1 MKGRLVSIL
10 NFNYIY
16 CCKNIFLNP
25 QLIELSNIEP
35 AQLDGF
41 LSLGWFRIQQTIFT
55 TDILSFD
62 EQVYDA
68 IWLRVRLQ
76 DFEKDKKY
84 QVLSNKNTRFRIE
97 IKKAVISEVHEALFN
112 TYKESISFET
122 APSLHSL
129 LYGHCESNV
138 YNTQMI
144 EIYDDDLLIGA
155 GCFDL
160 GGNSAA
166 GIFSIY
172 HPAYKKFSLGK
183 YMIYEKMQYCKKQN
197 FTYFYPGY
205 FVPGYPRF
213 DYKLDIGKPAIE
225 YFDSVQKKWYALG
238 ENATSSRSFSK

>member
-1 MKGRLVSIL
+1 M
-10 NFNYIY
+10 
-16 CCKNIFLNP
+16 NP

-55 TDILSFD
+55 TDTLYFN
-62 EQVYDA
+62 EQLYDA
-68 IWLRVRLQ
+68 IWLRVRLH
-76 DFEKDKKY
+76 DFESDKKY
-84 QVLSNKNTRFRIE
+84 KVLAGKNSRFRIE
-97 IKKAVISEVHEALFN
+97 IKKAVISNVHEALY
-112 TYKESISFET
+112 TSYKEAISFEG
-122 APSLHSL
+122 APSLSSL
-129 LYGHCESNV
+129 LYGHGDSNV

-144 EIYDDDLLIGA
+144 EVYEDDLLIGA

-172 HPAYKKFSLGK
+172 DPTYKKFSLGK

-205 FVPGYPRF
+205 FVPGYPVF
-213 DYKLDIGKPAIE
+213 DYKLEMGKPAIE
-225 YFDSVQKKWYALG
+225 YFDPVQKKWYSFY
-238 ENATSSRSFSK
+238 ENVVNSFDED